1 MRKWTRGFLEHL
13 KEVGWALFLVY
24 LLLGLL
30 ILVFRVHV
38 EYATAAK
45 ICFGFALLVTAVFGG
60 IILCNLLGAVI
71 MKLISHFWQKITY
84 TLQGFSNKSSRTSC
98 NERTP
103 RQS

>member
-24 LLLGLL
+24 LFLGLL
-30 ILVFRVHV
+30 VLIFRAHV

-60 IILCNLLGAVI
+60 IILCNLLGAVM
-71 MKLISHFWQKITY
+71 MKLISHFRQKFT
-84 TLQGFSNKSSRTSC
+84 
-98 NERTP
+98 
-103 RQS
+103 